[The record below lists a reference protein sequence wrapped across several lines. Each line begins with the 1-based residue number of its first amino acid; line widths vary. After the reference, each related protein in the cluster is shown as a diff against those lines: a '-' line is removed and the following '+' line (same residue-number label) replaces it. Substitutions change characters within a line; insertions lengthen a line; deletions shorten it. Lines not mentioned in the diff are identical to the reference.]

1 MKRSFVLD
9 KAILCILL
17 CALVSGCSAPDK
29 CVPLYTPTAEEDKL
43 LDDLEHR
50 AFNYMWNEIYPETGI
65 AVDHTQNRIG
75 KVAATGFELAAIT
88 IGVKRGW
95 ITYEQ
100 GYDRTWKIL
109 NAFYD
114 DPNDPDDPY
123 VDGHFGL
130 YWHFVNGRTGRLE
143 PIDCVAI
150 CDSADFIG
158 GVVVAGEFFEGT
170 PVEELAKK
178 IYDNVEWDKF
188 VAYNND
194 GTPGLLSFGWVPPH
208 VSKGDYYEIDGLL
221 PFNMSGFADNSLLIY
236 VLALGSD
243 THRIPQQT
251 WEAYVDSYTLDY
263 YEGYEAVMTGGA
275 LFSRQVP
282 HSFIRFSRKRDRKID
297 YFLEIVNKILA
308 DRAFNVKVNGYPPE
322 LWGLTDCFG
331 KNSYGH
337 SAPPGPVQNDGTV
350 GSTAFVGGLP
360 FVPEVSFA
368 SMKYVREKFGDRAYG
383 KYGFTS
389 SVNLKNNYVSPLYVG
404 IEVGPMIMLIENY
417 RSGLVWDLFSRSDVM
432 KNFVRRAKMSGVV
445 DDFELP
451 PEAPPYAAWSITG
464 GTGTVGWDNNAQSG
478 HKCFKIRSDGGP
490 VTLEGALTE
499 NDLTRFYYDKFVSLW
514 TRGMKVLD
522 CSISYNGRKRP
533 LKRLAGLE
541 GFGWEHHYFALPDD
555 IRSAKACGIS
565 VKCEIADKD
574 AAIDNISFEAGT
586 DRHPPEG
593 IADLRASTGNIG
605 GGVDLAWSV
614 PADKDGDG
622 ISRYILKISDG
633 HAADSAKVKVI
644 LPVSQYPG
652 EEKRTILVEGAGP
665 VFISIAA
672 IDAYGHICPFSRPV
686 KAVPNP
692 AAIDRTVFKCGE
704 KPLSSVEPSS
714 NKYYVSTVLD
724 KERGECLRVDYV
736 KAGAWDH
743 LTFPLDPAMVA
754 AHRYII
760 VTVKG
765 KVDIL
770 GKLWCRDDF
779 QFDMERKES
788 SGDEEWT
795 VMKFDTYKASPII
808 TGRDKVGK
816 LILFP
821 EPGKQEGKGMFLI
834 DRIEYSN

>member
-1 MKRSFVLD
+1 MNRAVLG
-9 KAILCILL
+9 ILL
-17 CALVSGCSAPDK
+17 CVLIGGCSAPEK
-29 CVPLYTPTAEEDKL
+29 CVPLYTPTAEEDKA

-50 AFNYMWNEIYPETGI
+50 AFNYLWNEVYPETGI

-109 NAFYD
+109 NVFYD
-114 DPNDPDDPY
+114 DPNDPNDPY

-130 YWHFVNGRTGRLE
+130 YWHFVNGRTGKLE
-143 PIDCVAI
+143 PIDCVAM

-158 GVVVAGEFFEGT
+158 GAVVAGEFFKGT

-188 VAYNND
+188 VKYKTD

-221 PFNMSGFADNSLLIY
+221 PYDMSGFADNSLLIY
-236 VLALGSD
+236 VLGLGSD
-243 THRIPQQT
+243 THPIPQQT
-251 WEAYVDSYTLDY
+251 WETYVDTYTLDE
-263 YEGYEAVMTGGA
+263 YEGYEAVMTGSGA

-331 KNSYGH
+331 KDSYGH
-337 SAPPGPVQNDGTV
+337 GAPPGQVQNDGTV

-368 SMKYVREKFGDRAYG
+368 SMKYVKDKFGDRVYG

-404 IEVGPMIMLIENY
+404 IEVGPMIMLVENY
-417 RSGLVWDLFSRSDVM
+417 RSGLIWDLFSRSGVM
-432 KNFVRRAKMSGVV
+432 KNFVKRAGMSGVV

-451 PEAPPYAAWSITG
+451 PEAPPYAYWYITG
-464 GTGTVGWDNNAQSG
+464 GAGKIGWGDNPQNG
-478 HKCFKIRSDGGP
+478 HKYFKITSDGGP
-490 VTLEGALTE
+490 VTLEAKLSE
-499 NDLTRFYYDKFVSLW
+499 NDLTEFNYCKYLSLW
-514 TRGMKVLD
+514 TRGMNVNS
-522 CSISYNGRKRP
+522 CAISYGGKKIY
-533 LKRLAGLE
+533 LKRLAGLD
-541 GFGWEHHYFALPDD
+541 GFGWKHHYFSLPDD
-555 IRSAKACGIS
+555 IKSGKACGIS
-565 VKCEIADKD
+565 IKCEAAGKD
-574 AAIDNISFEAGT
+574 AAVDNISFEAKM
-586 DRHPPEG
+586 DKYPPERITG
-593 IADLRASTGNIG
+593 LQASTGRIG
-605 GGVDLAWSV
+605 GAIDLAWTV
-614 PADKDGDG
+614 PEDKANDR

-633 HAADSAKVKVI
+633 QAMEKTKDKI
-644 LPVSQYPG
+644 LLPVSQFPG
-652 EEKRTILVEGAGP
+652 NEKRTVLIDSPGP
-665 VFISIAA
+665 VFLSMAA
-672 IDAYGHICPFSRPV
+672 IDAYGHIGQFSKPV
-686 KAVPNP
+686 RAEPNHD
-692 AAIDRTVFKCGE
+692 AIDLVAFKCG
-704 KPLSSVEPSS
+704 KNPVSSVELS
-714 NKYYVSTVLD
+714 NAGISASAVEDESRGDCLQVKYT
-724 KERGECLRVDYV
+724 KTH
-736 KAGAWDH
+736 AWDYIA
-743 LTFPLDPAMVA
+743 FPLDPAMVA

-770 GKLWCRDDF
+770 GKLWCSDDF

-788 SGDEEWT
+788 DSDTEWT
-795 VMKFDTYKASPII
+795 SMKFDTYKVSQII
-808 TGRDKVGK
+808 TSRDDVKK
-816 LILFP
+816 LIMFH
-821 EPGKQEGKGMFLI
+821 EPGKWKGEGVFLI